1 MTDGINKVIEL
12 IQKSDKI
19 LIGIGEEFSCEMIDL
34 TDSNAYQAYL
44 NKKSVGILNEDEWII
59 EHIKNYHINS
69 ELNLDTFRI
78 FRAYQKLFELI
89 REKDYYIVNM
99 NLDSL
104 LKRAGFLDKRVVYPC
119 GTKSLYQCSNNCSN
133 LVWENAEI
141 EYQIIQNIFNKNIR
155 LSEIERPLCENCG
168 RPAIYN
174 TVGVYGYCESGYL
187 DRWSDYT
194 QWIAHS
200 LNRSICVLE
209 LGVGFKYPTVI
220 RWPFE
225 KITFINNNAHLIRI
239 NEKWNQVSEEL
250 TNKAITIKE
259 NAVNFLIK

>member
-1 MTDGINKVIEL
+1 MTDGINKVNEL

-44 NKKSVGILNEDEWII
+44 NKKSVGRNLNEDEWII

-78 FRAYQKLFELI
+78 FRAYQKLFDLI

-133 LVWENAEI
+133 IVWENAEI

-174 TVGVYGYCESGYL
+174 TVGGYAAPPVPPRLRRAARYGSRGPARSRL
-187 DRWSDYT
+187 RPRL
-194 QWIAHS
+194 AHE
-200 LNRSICVLE
+200 NRSDHGSALAR
-209 LGVGFKYPTVI
+209 T
-220 RWPFE
+220 
-225 KITFINNNAHLIRI
+225 T
-239 NEKWNQVSEEL
+239 
-250 TNKAITIKE
+250 
-259 NAVNFLIK
+259 